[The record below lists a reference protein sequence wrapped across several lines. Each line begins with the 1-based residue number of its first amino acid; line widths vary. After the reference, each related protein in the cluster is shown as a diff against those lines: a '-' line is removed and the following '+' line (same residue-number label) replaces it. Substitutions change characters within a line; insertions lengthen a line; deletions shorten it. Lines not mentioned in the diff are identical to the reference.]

1 MVSLYLAMLQS
12 KVTVWEDDFKMY
24 SVKGVF
30 VSLEPSPFSGHQL
43 PPLLGGMLFLLSQE
57 RFREEAVL

>member
-24 SVKGVF
+24 SKGVF

-43 PPLLGGMLFLLSQE
+43 SPLLGGMLFLLSQE